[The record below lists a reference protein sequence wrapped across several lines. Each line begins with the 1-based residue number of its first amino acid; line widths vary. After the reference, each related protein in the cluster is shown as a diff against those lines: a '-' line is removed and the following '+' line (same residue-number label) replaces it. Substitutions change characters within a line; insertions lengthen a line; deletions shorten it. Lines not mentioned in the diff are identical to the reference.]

1 MKKRNKKLIFT
12 ALFLIVFIFFVAHKP
27 SKLHKGFPVPLTA
40 IQSKVDHKNR
50 YEIYKWKMA
59 SEENG
64 LPKSYKLILKMW
76 GWQEVKE
83 EALGLR
89 KVYIK
94 HGEVVHILSLT
105 DKIDIHFVEEN

>member
-1 MKKRNKKLIFT
+1 MKKRKKKLIFT
-12 ALFLIVFIFFVAHKP
+12 ALFLIIIIFFVAHKP
-27 SKLHKGFPVPLTA
+27 STLHKGFPVPLTA

-59 SEENG
+59 SFEKG

-76 GWQEVKE
+76 GWKEVKK
-83 EALGLR
+83 EALGAR

-94 HGEVVHILSLT
+94 NGDVIHIYSLT
-105 DKIDIHFVEEN
+105 DKIIVDFEKES